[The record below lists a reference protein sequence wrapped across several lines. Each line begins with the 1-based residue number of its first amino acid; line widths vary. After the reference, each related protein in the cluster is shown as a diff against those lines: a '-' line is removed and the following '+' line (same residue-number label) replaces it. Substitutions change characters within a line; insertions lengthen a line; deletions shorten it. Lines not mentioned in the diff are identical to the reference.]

1 MKNRWIIS
9 LCMTMMVVSAWAQ
22 YDDMYFT
29 PKKKAKKET
38 VKEQVVEVTY
48 VDEDSDEEIYN
59 DNPRNVDEYNRRY
72 NTAEA
77 ETYDSTQVEQAN
89 HEPSEE
95 YEYSKRILRFSTPS
109 VGIPV
114 SSPLYWDLRYGPN
127 SIYWDVYDDGVY
139 AYVSP
144 SSWNNW
150 YYGWG
155 WSSFYPYWGW
165 RDPWHYGWYD
175 PWYCG
180 YGYGYGYYPYYNP
193 YYYPYYGHH
202 HHYPHYGPG
211 HHPGGSGK
219 PAYRPSTQYRERSS
233 LARGDRN
240 TSNRSNRTTVTS
252 RDNTS
257 RRSNSSA
264 TRSNSN
270 SNRNSTPVRSS
281 SGRSTSTPTRSSS
294 YSSGSSYNSGSSR
307 SSYSSPSYSSPS
319 RSGGYSPSRGGGG
332 GSRGGRR

>member
-1 MKNRWIIS
+1 MKKLRWIIA
-9 LCMTMMVVSAWAQ
+9 LCMTMMVMSVWAQ

-38 VKEQVVEVTY
+38 VKEQTIGESYSEDHAEVVY
-48 VDEDSDEEIYN
+48 SDN
-59 DNPRNVDEYNRRY
+59 QRNVDEYNRRY
-72 NTAEA
+72 TSDVEA
-77 ETYDSTQVEQAN
+77 YDSTEVDNEVPA
-89 HEPSEE
+89 EE

-114 SSPLYWDLRYGPN
+114 SSPLYWDLCYGPA

-144 SSWNNW
+144 STWNNW

-180 YGYGYGYYPYYNP
+180 YGYYNP

-202 HHYPHYGPG
+202 HHYPHYAPS
-211 HHPGGSGK
+211 HRPGGGGK

-240 TSNRSNRTTVTS
+240 TNNRSNRTTVTS
-252 RDNTS
+252 RDNTQ
-257 RRSNSSA
+257 RRTSSTA
-264 TRSNSN
+264 TRNNSTS

-281 SGRSTSTPTRSSS
+281 SGRSSSTPTRSSS
-294 YSSGSSYNSGSSR
+294 YSSGSNYNSGSSR
-307 SSYSSPSYSSPS
+307 STYSSPSYSSPS
-319 RSGGYSPSRGGGG
+319 RSGGFSPSRGGGG